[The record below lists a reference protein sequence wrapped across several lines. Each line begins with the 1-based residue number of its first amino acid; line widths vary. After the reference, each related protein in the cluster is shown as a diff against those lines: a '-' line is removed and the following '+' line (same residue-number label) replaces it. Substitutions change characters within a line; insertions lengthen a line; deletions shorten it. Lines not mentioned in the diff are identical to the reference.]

1 MDFGAWS
8 PSHTI
13 FVVIMV
19 VGVVGTGIWRVAVL
33 FNRVKQVE
41 GQVKEQD
48 AKMETIRQNLTN
60 HLAGHHSNPQ
70 QQPQAPTISDGGMPN
85 LETVKELVK
94 LGGEIS
100 ND

>member
-41 GQVKEQD
+41 EQD
-48 AKMETIRQNLTN
+48 AKMETIRQK
-60 HLAGHHSNPQ
+60 AI
-70 QQPQAPTISDGGMPN
+70 A
-85 LETVKELVK
+85 K
-94 LGGEIS
+94 
-100 ND
+100 